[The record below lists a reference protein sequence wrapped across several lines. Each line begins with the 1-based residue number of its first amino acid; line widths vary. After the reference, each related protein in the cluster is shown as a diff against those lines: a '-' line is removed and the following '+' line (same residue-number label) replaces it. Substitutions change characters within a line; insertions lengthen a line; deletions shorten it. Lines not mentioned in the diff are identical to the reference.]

1 MTVFTLRQAVIGD
14 AAEIVGLHT
23 AVHEEAYGALLP
35 DEFFGMRR
43 ATLEQRIAQRRISL
57 AEGSLPLLAQDGEG
71 ALIGIAHAGPAQDE
85 DAPTELEL
93 YMIYAL
99 AKVHGQG
106 VGQALLD
113 AAIDGQPA
121 SLWVLEDNPRA
132 HAFYVRNGFAPD
144 GRREL
149 LPDAWA
155 NLPKIRM
162 VRP

>member
-1 MTVFTLRQAVIGD
+1 MTVFPPRQATIVD
-14 AAEIVGLHT
+14 APEIVRLHT
-23 AVHEEAYGALLP
+23 DVHEEAYGALLP
-35 DEFFGMRR
+35 DEFFRMRG
-43 ATLEQRIAQRRISL
+43 ATLEQRIAQRRVSL
-57 AEGSLPLLAQDGEG
+57 AEGSLPLLAQDGDG
-71 ALIGIAHAGPAQDE
+71 TLIGIAHAGPAQDE
-85 DAPTELEL
+85 YAPTALEL

-99 AKVHGQG
+99 ARVHGQG

-113 AAIDGQPA
+113 AAIGRQPA

-132 HAFYVRNGFAPD
+132 HAFYARNGFAPD

-162 VRP
+162 VRR